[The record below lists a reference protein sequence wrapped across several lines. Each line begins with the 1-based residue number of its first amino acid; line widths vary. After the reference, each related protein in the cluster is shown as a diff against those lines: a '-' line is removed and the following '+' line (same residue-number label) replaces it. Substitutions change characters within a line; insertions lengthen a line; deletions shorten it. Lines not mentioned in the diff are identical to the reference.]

1 MHTSPPVTAPAP
13 WCWDVFC
20 RVIDN
25 FGDLGVCWRLCA
37 DLAQRGHAV
46 RLWVD
51 DTSAL
56 QWMAPGALD
65 GKWSGVSIFPWSDAC
80 DPKKL
85 ASLPTA
91 DVWVEGFGCEIAPEF
106 IAAP

>member
-1 MHTSPPVTAPAP
+1 MPLSASPQHTPHAAPEP
-13 WCWDVFC
+13 LLQWDVFC

-37 DLAQRGHAV
+37 DLAERGHGV

-51 DTSAL
+51 DALAL

-65 GKWSGVSIFPWSDAC
+65 GSWAGVQVLEWAQ
-80 DPKKL
+80 
-85 ASLPTA
+85 AS
-91 DVWVEGFGCEIAPEF
+91 V
-106 IAAP
+106 